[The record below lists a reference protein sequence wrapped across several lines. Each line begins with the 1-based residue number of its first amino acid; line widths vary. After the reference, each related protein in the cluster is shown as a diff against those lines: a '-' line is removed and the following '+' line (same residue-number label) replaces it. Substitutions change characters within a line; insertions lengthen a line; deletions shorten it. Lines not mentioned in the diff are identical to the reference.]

1 MRALIWVQHLL
12 GVGHAV
18 RAGAIARALREE
30 GVAVTLV
37 TGASLPGSVDTQG
50 VEVTT
55 LPAARAS
62 DPAFSAI
69 IDDNGRRVDDAFWQ
83 RRRDI
88 LLALADRIDPD
99 IVVTEA
105 FPLARRA
112 FRTELVPFLQKLRA
126 KPRRPII
133 AASVRDILVRK
144 PPDKERAMAD
154 LALAYYDKLLIHS
167 DPQLVRL
174 EHSFGEAERLAPLV
188 TYTGYVNSS
197 SSVPA
202 PDGDGEGEVIVSC
215 GGGAVGQAILRAAL
229 SARLH
234 SSNAAT
240 CLWRVLAGPH
250 LSPGDFAALAKAAP
264 PGIVVERARRD
275 FPDLLKRAR
284 LSVSQAGYNTAVD
297 ILQAKVPAL
306 FVPFAAGSETEQTQR
321 ADLFAIHGLAVVVP
335 EEALSAENLARAVD
349 QAMQLRP
356 MAVPFS
362 LDGAQKTAKLLIA
375 AAKRGS

>member
-50 VEVTT
+50 IEVTT

-69 IDDNGRRVDDAFWQ
+69 IDDNGRKVDDAFWQ

-112 FRTELVPFLQKLRA
+112 FRTELVPFLQKLRG
-126 KPRRPII
+126 KPRQPII

-144 PPDKERAMAD
+144 PADKERAMAD
-154 LALAYYDKLLIHS
+154 LALACYDKLLIHS

-197 SSVPA
+197 STVPA

-250 LSPGDFAALAKAAP
+250 LSSADFAALAKAAP

-321 ADLFAIHGLAVVVP
+321 ADLFAINGLAVVVP

>member
-18 RAGAIARALREE
+18 RAGAIARALFEE
-30 GVAVTLV
+30 GVAVTLA
-37 TGASLPGSVDTQG
+37 TGASLPSSVDTKSID
-50 VEVTT
+50 VVT

-69 IDDNGRRVDDAFWQ
+69 IDEDGRQVDDAFWQ
-83 RRRDI
+83 RRREI
-88 LLALADRIDPD
+88 LLALADGLEPE
-99 IVVTEA
+99 IVLTEA
-105 FPLARRA
+105 FPLARRG
-112 FRTELVPFLQKLRA
+112 FRAELVPFLQTLRA
-126 KPRRPII
+126 KPRPPFI

-154 LALAYYDKLLIHS
+154 LALAYYDGILIHS
-167 DPQLVRL
+167 DPRLVRL

-188 TYTGYVNSS
+188 SYTGYVNSS
-197 SSVPA
+197 SNVPA
-202 PDGDGEGEVIVSC
+202 PAGDGEGEVIVSC
-215 GGGAVGQAILRAAL
+215 GGGAVGQAILRASL

-250 LSPGDFAALAKAAP
+250 LSTSDFAALAKAAP
-264 PGIVVERARRD
+264 PGVIVERARRD

-297 ILQAKVPAL
+297 ILQAGVPAL

-321 ADLFAIHGLAVVVP
+321 AELFVINGLAVTLP
-335 EEALSAENLARAVD
+335 ERGLSAESLAKAAD
-349 QAMQLRP
+349 QAMQLEP
-356 MAVPFS
+356 KVLEFS

>member
-18 RAGAIARALREE
+18 RAGAIARALCEE
-30 GVAVTLV
+30 SAAVTLA

-50 VEVTT
+50 FDVIR

-69 IDDNGRRVDDAFWQ
+69 IDEDGGEVDDAFWQ

-88 LLALADRIDPD
+88 LLALIDVVDPD

-112 FRTELVPFLQKLRA
+112 FRAELVPFLQKLRA
-126 KPRRPII
+126 KPRQPFI

-154 LALAYYDKLLIHS
+154 LALAYYDKILIHS

-188 TYTGYVNSS
+188 TYTGFVNSS
-197 SSVPA
+197 SNVPA
-202 PDGDGEGEVIVSC
+202 PSGAGEGEVIVSC
-215 GGGAVGQAILRAAL
+215 GGGAVGRAILQAAL

-234 SSNAAT
+234 SSNAGT

-250 LSPGDFAALAKAAP
+250 LSPEDFAALTKAAP
-264 PGIVVERARRD
+264 PGVIVERARRD
-275 FPDLLKRAR
+275 FPDLLTRAR

-297 ILQAKVPAL
+297 ILQARVPAL
-306 FVPFAAGSETEQTQR
+306 LVPFAAGSETEQTQR
-321 ADLFAIHGLAVVVP
+321 ADLFAGHGLAVALP
-335 EEALSAENLARAVD
+335 EKTLSAETLARAAD
-349 QAMQLRP
+349 EAMQLKP
-356 MAVPFS
+356 KAVEFS
-362 LDGAQKTAKLLIA
+362 LDGAKKTAKLLIA